1 MAFNSSLEVDEGV
14 HLLPVEVDE
23 DVPAQV
29 LVEVDEGVL
38 AQVLVEVD
46 EGVRNCVHLLD
57 QPCNVPAQ
65 LLTIADHL
73 HVIKVE
79 FNFF

>member
-14 HLLPVEVDE
+14 YLLPVEVDE
-23 DVPAQV
+23 DVLAQV
-29 LVEVDEGVL
+29 LLEVDEGVL

-73 HVIKVE
+73 HPV
-79 FNFF
+79 N